1 MGKNIKLTVL
11 MCLLTL
17 SATAQ
22 EISLRDLRQAP
33 QFIASSDQVRD
44 WDDEPCALVKIQGAN
59 IDSISGAFEVVKRSG
74 ETWAYMTKGDKK
86 LTIFKEGYQ
95 PLPVLFDDY
104 GIEGLQSNRVYIIAI
119 FAPELKPKKWFI
131 GIHGGAN
138 FSTASLKTGY
148 GDSPKMVT
156 NFNVGGTA
164 TYKFS
169 DFIGVTA
176 GLFYSAKGYD
186 LEATELFSDEKC
198 NGNFLDVPIMANLF
212 YDVSPSVTLQ
222 AMAGPYFAY
231 NLGGK
236 VTASGKNNKK
246 ENLGTMMDEEFKDYY
261 SSIDYGIQGGIG
273 ITFAKHYSINATY
286 QYGFGI
292 DKYTNQTICLNL
304 GYIF

>member
-119 FAPELKPKKWFI
+119 FAPELKAKKWFI

-148 GDSPKMVT
+148 SDSPKMVT

-176 GLFYSAKGYD
+176 GLFYSAKGYKYD
-186 LEATELFSDEKC
+186 DDIITEEKC
-198 NGNFLDVPIMANLF
+198 DGSFLDIPILANLF

-222 AMAGPYFAY
+222 AMAGPYLAY
-231 NLGGK
+231 CITGK
-236 VTASGKNNKK
+236 VTC
-246 ENLGTMMDEEFKDYY
+246 ENPWQDDNFTDAY
-261 SSIDYGIQGGIG
+261 SSFDYGIQGGIG

-286 QYGFGI
+286 QYGFGL
-292 DKYTNQTICLNL
+292 DKYENQTICLNL

>member
-119 FAPELKPKKWFI
+119 FAPELKAKKWFI

-176 GLFYSAKGYD
+176 GLFYSAKGYKYDD
-186 LEATELFSDEKC
+186 LIITKEECYGS
-198 NGNFLDVPIMANLF
+198 FLDFPIMANLF

-222 AMAGPYFAY
+222 AMAGPYLAY
-231 NLGGK
+231 CISGK
-236 VTASGKNNKK
+236 VTCQNPWRDDNFTDA
-246 ENLGTMMDEEFKDYY
+246 Y
-261 SSIDYGIQGGIG
+261 SSFDYGIQGGIG

-286 QYGFGI
+286 QYGLGL
-292 DKYTNQTICLNL
+292 DKYENQTICLNL